1 MTSEFASVGKH
12 LAGDCDADLTYI
24 CIAAMWLLNTHTGR
38 LKFFSDPEAV
48 PGGYAILSHVWG
60 DASKEDT
67 FQKVQEAA
75 RKCDED
81 RKPARSGTSRT
92 SIDSDVIAQLQ
103 TEIEQLKHT
112 VEALSTRV
120 EQLLSR
126 EPTLPGEARPSP
138 PSAMMPSRA
147 MLGDSQPVVVV
158 QGVC

>member
-1 MTSEFASVGKH
+1 
-12 LAGDCDADLTYI
+12 
-24 CIAAMWLLNTHTGR
+24 MWLLNTKTGR
-38 LKFFSDPEAV
+38 LKFFNRPEDV
-48 PGGYAILSHVWG
+48 PGGYAILSHIWG
-60 DASKEDT
+60 EVSEEDT
-67 FQKVQEAA
+67 FEKVQEAA
-75 RKCDED
+75 RKCDGAEAE
-81 RKPARSGTSRT
+81 KHARSGTSRT
-92 SIDSDVIAQLQ
+92 SVEEVIAQLQ
-103 TEIEQLKHT
+103 MEIKQLKHT